1 MLFSSLSTT
10 RRRHA
15 SKVVACAIVLSLS
28 PVMLF
33 GGSAA
38 AEVAGVTGLAQGSQ
52 GEAVRAV
59 QQALVNQGIA
69 VAGGVDGVF
78 GSATV
83 SALKQFQTRNGLNA
97 TGVVDAATALALG
110 LTTSPLLGLTQG
122 AQGEA
127 VRQLQQ
133 RLIDIGIPVNGGA
146 DGVFG
151 PGTTAAVKEFQGRQ
165 GYSKTGVVNAATV
178 VALGAATTAATPAAP
193 APAPATT
200 PATNPSSMSGLKMGA
215 RGDAVKQ
222 LQQQLIAAGFPMV
235 GGADGVF
242 GALTA
247 NALGSFQQSNGLPVT
262 RVADDATLAALAQAA
277 NGGGAG
283 PGASSPLLGLKVGA
297 QGDAVK
303 RLQQTLIDAGV
314 AVKGGA
320 DGIFGWNTQV
330 ALKQYQKAVGLGQ
343 SGEVDEATASALA
356 SGKSIAGGPSG
367 LVGLKSGSLG
377 SAVKA
382 LQEALIKAGVN
393 VKGGADGIFG
403 PATAQALKSFQTS
416 QGLPATGVVDDA
428 TVAAL
433 QNPKA
438 PAPPSNSTG
447 GYAVFGEKGAR
458 VLELQAALVKAGIQ
472 VHGGVDGDFGA
483 GTSAAIMDF
492 QRAHGLNVTGKVN
505 EATANALGLAKMPAP
520 VPPDPSSVKLE
531 VFPVQGQC
539 YFGDSFGYSRS
550 AGRVHLGVDIIAP
563 AGKLLYAVTSGTI
576 TKIYADY
583 PGSLSG
589 NGVRLSTADGTYYF
603 YAHMTGI
610 GPGIAVGAKVKA
622 GQIVGTVGSTGSSG
636 ANHLHL
642 EIHPKGGSAINPY
655 PLVKAIDACNVTEP
669 RSPALT
675 ARPLR

>member
-1 MLFSSLSTT
+1 M
-10 RRRHA
+10 
-15 SKVVACAIVLSLS
+15 ACS
-28 PVMLF
+28 
-33 GGSAA
+33 
-38 AEVAGVTGLAQGSQ
+38 E
-52 GEAVRAV
+52 
-59 QQALVNQGIA
+59 
-69 VAGGVDGVF
+69 
-78 GSATV
+78 SATV

-122 AQGEA
+122 AQGDA

-151 PGTTAAVKEFQGRQ
+151 PGTTTAVKEFQGRQ

-178 VALGAATTAATPAAP
+178 VALGAATTAATPAAPAP

-262 RVADDATLAALAQAA
+262 GVADDATLAALAQAA
-277 NGGGAG
+277 NGGAG

-314 AVKGGA
+314 TVKGGA
-320 DGIFGWNTQV
+320 DGVFGWNTQV

-377 SAVKA
+377 STVKA

-438 PAPPSNSTG
+438 PASPTGNSTD
-447 GYAVFGEKGAR
+447 GYAVFGEKGAARARAAGGAGEGRDPGARRCRRRLRFRHERGDHGLPARPRSERDGQGQRGHRHRARAGEDGGSGATRSEQRQARGVPGAGPVLLRRQLR
-458 VLELQAALVKAGIQ
+458 VLA
-472 VHGGVDGDFGA
+472 
-483 GTSAAIMDF
+483 
-492 QRAHGLNVTGKVN
+492 QR
-505 EATANALGLAKMPAP
+505 
-520 VPPDPSSVKLE
+520 
-531 VFPVQGQC
+531 
-539 YFGDSFGYSRS
+539 R
-550 AGRVHLGVDIIAP
+550 GRVHLGVDIIAP
-563 AGKLLYAVTSGTI
+563 AGKLLYAVTS
-576 TKIYADY
+576 
-583 PGSLSG
+583 
-589 NGVRLSTADGTYYF
+589 
-603 YAHMTGI
+603 TGR
-610 GPGIAVGAKVKA
+610 
-622 GQIVGTVGSTGSSG
+622 S
-636 ANHLHL
+636 
-642 EIHPKGGSAINPY
+642 
-655 PLVKAIDACNVTEP
+655 P
-669 RSPALT
+669 RSTPTIPARCRAT
-675 ARPLR
+675 ASG